1 VTEKP
6 IVIVGAGGHG
16 RSVAEALTSAGRT
29 VLGFVDPAVSGLIDG
44 LAILGDDDWLDA
56 DDTYVLANGLG
67 GAGSVAMTGVRR
79 RVQTGLEARGFVFAQ
94 VVHPSAIISRHATV
108 GLGAQI
114 LARTVVQPGAVIGRG
129 AIINSG
135 AIIEHGA
142 RIGDF
147 AHCGPGSILCGDVCL
162 GQNGHVGAGAVVR
175 EGVVLEDQIVVG
187 AGAVVLSAGTG
198 DGPLIGV
205 PARRGRRQA

>member
-1 VTEKP
+1 M
-6 IVIVGAGGHG
+6 I
-16 RSVAEALTSAGRT
+16 
-29 VLGFVDPAVSGLIDG
+29 
-44 LAILGDDDWLDA
+44 
-56 DDTYVLANGLG
+56 
-67 GAGSVAMTGVRR
+67 
-79 RVQTGLEARGFVFAQ
+79 
-94 VVHPSAIISRHATV
+94 

-162 GQNGHVGAGAVVR
+162 GQNGHAQIPVSGGASADQVRWSELRALPRLALLKLTGEHDLFDFMPWADLRKGFEMTADGGAQLDICV
-175 EGVVLEDQIVVG
+175 
-187 AGAVVLSAGTG
+187 
-198 DGPLIGV
+198 
-205 PARRGRRQA
+205 